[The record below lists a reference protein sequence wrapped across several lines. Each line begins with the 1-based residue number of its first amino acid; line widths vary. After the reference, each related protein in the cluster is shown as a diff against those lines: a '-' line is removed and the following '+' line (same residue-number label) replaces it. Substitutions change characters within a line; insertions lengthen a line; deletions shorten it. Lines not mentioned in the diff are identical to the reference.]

1 MYNHISDK
9 EKNKEKKIIKIY
21 KIGDIDKTTSSLNDI
36 NEESKYQRYKNMD
49 SGKNK
54 IPKLLK
60 TVKTIHLQVM
70 KDDKYKKT
78 NYNRFIRNNR
88 ANNNNSQYIKRDRS
102 LNKNTFYDKS
112 QNNSGEILR
121 NKKDLIKKKAK
132 LLLNSNGKNSPFIA
146 TTLVASRKERALR
159 GNYLEKNDNS
169 LDQINKLKFNKLLM
183 NSLDQNSF
191 KTLME
196 NIDPDLVNDI
206 KNELTHTLQFKK
218 TLTNN
223 NNGSKKVNLDPDVKF
238 TRRYNF
244 IHHQS
249 TNNIYTN
256 INSTFKSINRKK
268 FIIPSNLNMNDY
280 KILNLI
286 GSGSI
291 SNI

>member
-1 MYNHISDK
+1 MAYNPINDK

-21 KIGDIDKTTSSLNDI
+21 RIGDINKTTSSLNEL
-36 NEESKYQRYKNMD
+36 NEESKYQRYKNVD
-49 SGKNK
+49 SEKNK

-60 TVKTIHLQVM
+60 TVKTIHIKVM
-70 KDDKYKKT
+70 QDDKYKKT

-88 ANNNNSQYIKRDRS
+88 ANMNNSQYIKRDGS
-102 LNKNTFYDKS
+102 INKNTFYDNS

-159 GNYLEKNDNS
+159 GNYMEKNDKS
-169 LDQINKLKFNKLLM
+169 LDQINKIKFNKLLM

-196 NIDPDLVNDI
+196 NIDPEIVNDI
-206 KNELTHTLQFKK
+206 KNELTHTLSFKK
-218 TLTNN
+218 TSTNN
-223 NNGSKKVNLDPDVKF
+223 NNGNKKINLDSDPKS

-244 IHHQS
+244 IHHQ
-249 TNNIYTN
+249 
-256 INSTFKSINRKK
+256 
-268 FIIPSNLNMNDY
+268 FIFIFFY
-280 KILNLI
+280 F
-286 GSGSI
+286 
-291 SNI
+291 